1 MQNVRLYGFYV
12 IKNIVRI
19 YFLKTKCDIYLW
31 LLRYFARGIG
41 RLSAMKITPIVP
53 GPQCAPIT
61 GPTN

>member
-19 YFLKTKCDIYLW
+19 NFLKTCDECLW
-31 LLRYFARGIG
+31 FLRYFARGIG

-53 GPQCAPIT
+53 GPQCEPIT
-61 GPTN
+61 GPTT